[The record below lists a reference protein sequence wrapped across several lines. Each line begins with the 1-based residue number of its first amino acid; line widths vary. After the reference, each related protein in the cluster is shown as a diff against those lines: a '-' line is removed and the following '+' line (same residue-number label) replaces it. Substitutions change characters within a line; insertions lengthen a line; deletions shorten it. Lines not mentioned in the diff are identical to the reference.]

1 MSLDSPLL
9 QCKRANPRRRAFR
22 HRSRRL
28 SIAFGC
34 PTGVGGGGELRI
46 RWPVYSFLL
55 PRSRL
60 GLGSGGIV
68 SSLSSVP
75 DGDFCLLRVGSGDG
89 SGGFG
94 FNGCAARCSAG
105 GRSRSFFDRAGDV
118 GVSSFPLFLGKR
130 VGTWDIPVGA
140 RFVWAAELFS
150 DGRLFFRSSIVRPA
164 MTDLLFLSYHVKV
177 TPIGVQR
184 NRCAW

>member
-9 QCKRANPRRRAFR
+9 QCKRANPRRRVFR
-22 HRSRRL
+22 RRSHRL
-28 SIAFGC
+28 STTSGC

-46 RWPVYSFLL
+46 RRPVYSFLL

-68 SSLSSVP
+68 SSPSSVP
-75 DGDFCLLRVGSGDG
+75 DGAFCLLGVGSGDG

-105 GRSRSFFDRAGDV
+105 GRSRSLFDRAGDV
-118 GVSSFPLFLGKR
+118 GVSSFPLFSAKGWEP
-130 VGTWDIPVGA
+130 GTSLWVRGLSGPLSHSATTD
-140 RFVWAAELFS
+140 S
-150 DGRLFFRSSIVRPA
+150 SSGRRSSDR
-164 MTDLLFLSYHVKV
+164 
-177 TPIGVQR
+177 R
-184 NRCAW
+184 